1 MLNKF
6 FGLFSNDIGIDLGTA
21 TTLVYVRG
29 KGIVINQPSVVA
41 LNTKTN
47 QIVAIGA
54 EAKEMVGRTPS
65 HIVAVRPLKEGV
77 ISDFEM
83 TEEMISYFVKK
94 VHKDYLRPFA
104 RPRMVI
110 GIPSGATGVEKKA
123 VRDAARNAGARDVFL
138 VEEPVS
144 AAIGAKLPIQEPIG
158 NMVVDIGGGSSDI
171 VVVSLGGIVVSKNLR
186 IAGDR
191 LNQDIINY
199 VRDEFKLLLGERTAE
214 DIKIAIG
221 STLPSKESVEAT
233 VRGRDLITGLPREVV
248 ITDSDIRE
256 AISKS
261 IETLSDAVK
270 GVIEQTPPEL
280 VSDIMHRGIMLV
292 GGGAFLRGLPEY
304 LEHEAKIPV
313 KLADDP
319 LTAVVRGTGIILEDL
334 DKLQGVLAEDDEE
347 IPPQY

>member
-1 MLNKF
+1 
-6 FGLFSNDIGIDLGTA
+6 
-21 TTLVYVRG
+21 
-29 KGIVINQPSVVA
+29 
-41 LNTKTN
+41 
-47 QIVAIGA
+47 
-54 EAKEMVGRTPS
+54 
-65 HIVAVRPLKEGV
+65 
-77 ISDFEM
+77 
-83 TEEMISYFVKK
+83 
-94 VHKDYLRPFA
+94 
-104 RPRMVI
+104 
-110 GIPSGATGVEKKA
+110 
-123 VRDAARNAGARDVFL
+123 
-138 VEEPVS
+138 
-144 AAIGAKLPIQEPIG
+144 
-158 NMVVDIGGGSSDI
+158 
-171 VVVSLGGIVVSKNLR
+171 
-186 IAGDR
+186 
-191 LNQDIINY
+191 
-199 VRDEFKLLLGERTAE
+199 
-214 DIKIAIG
+214 
-221 STLPSKESVEAT
+221 
-233 VRGRDLITGLPREVV
+233 V